1 MKAQKLDSGNYRI
14 RKTIDGKRH
23 SITFDHRPTQKEILE
38 EVTKI
43 MNSSVTSKNAPNRS
57 FKDCALK
64 YLDIKSNILSAS
76 TKKGYTSVLN
86 NMDNAFLSLQLKD
99 MSQLVIQRYINQ
111 ISLHYSPKTVRNVNA
126 FISAVLSTFIP
137 EVKYNIALPKRKK
150 KDIENEYIPT
160 KEDVKQI
167 IDASTEEY
175 KIVFTL
181 ATYGLRRSE
190 IIALDVQDIRKD
202 SIKINKAMVVNTDNE
217 WIIQEYNKT
226 YESNRI
232 VPIDPDLKLMERVQK
247 QGYVFKGHPSKIH
260 GYLKRKQKQLN
271 IPEFRFHDFRHYM
284 ATELHQAGV
293 SDKDIQ
299 SVGGWSSDYT
309 LKRVYEHDRIRND
322 KKLQNKAAKILG
334 GNLL

>member
-1 MKAQKLDSGNYRI
+1 M
-14 RKTIDGKRH
+14 
-23 SITFDHRPTQKEILE
+23 
-38 EVTKI
+38 
-43 MNSSVTSKNAPNRS
+43 
-57 FKDCALK
+57 
-64 YLDIKSNILSAS
+64 
-76 TKKGYTSVLN
+76 
-86 NMDNAFLSLQLKD
+86 
-99 MSQLVIQRYINQ
+99 
-111 ISLHYSPKTVRNVNA
+111 RNVNA

-232 VPIDPDLKLMERVQK
+232 VPIDPD
-247 QGYVFKGHPSKIH
+247 
-260 GYLKRKQKQLN
+260 
-271 IPEFRFHDFRHYM
+271 
-284 ATELHQAGV
+284 
-293 SDKDIQ
+293 
-299 SVGGWSSDYT
+299 
-309 LKRVYEHDRIRND
+309 
-322 KKLQNKAAKILG
+322 
-334 GNLL
+334 